1 MECALNSQFS
11 PFFEAVRLVSGDQLN
26 LAGTLAGGSG
36 APVLLAHGFG
46 QTRQSWSGAQERL
59 ADSDY
64 ASLAFDMRGH
74 GQSDRNAPDNA
85 YAADQFISDMVTC
98 AERLGRHPVLVG
110 ASMGGLI
117 GLLTQSRH
125 QLFSA
130 LVLVDVTPRWEA
142 AGTQRIHAFMT
153 ANPNGFDS
161 FEHASEVIANYLP
174 HRRQRKTP
182 AQLAHLLHRD
192 QQDRLRWH
200 WDPRLLSEFIAGSEN
215 FRDVLAQ
222 AASTID
228 VPVLLISGG
237 RSDLVS
243 DDTVRHFLDLVPHA
257 QHVCLPEATHM
268 VAGDDNDAFTDSLLS
283 FLRAQSSSSPSFS
296 RTPPGVLR

>member
-1 MECALNSQFS
+1 MKSQS
-11 PFFEAVRLVSGDQLN
+11 PPPFESVRLASTDQPS
-26 LAGTLAGGSG
+26 LAATLAPGRG
-36 APVLLAHGFG
+36 APILLAHGFG
-46 QTRQSWSGAQERL
+46 QTRQSWSGTQQRL
-59 ADSDY
+59 ADNDY

-74 GQSDRNAPDNA
+74 GQSGRNDLGNA
-85 YAADQFISDMVTC
+85 YSAEQFIADMITC
-98 AERLGRHPVLVG
+98 TRRLGHQPVLVG

-117 GLLTQSRH
+117 GLLTQARH

-130 LVLVDVTPRWEA
+130 LVLVDVTPRWEV
-142 AGTQRIHAFMT
+142 AGTRRIHAFMS
-153 ANPNGFDS
+153 AHPDGFDS
-161 FEHASEVIANYLP
+161 FEHASDVIANYLP

-182 AQLAHLLHRD
+182 AQLEYLLHRD

-215 FRDVLAQ
+215 FQDVLSE
-222 AASTID
+222 AASTIN

-243 DDTVRHFLDLVPHA
+243 DNTVRHFLDLVPHA
-257 QHVCLPEATHM
+257 EHARLPEATHM

-283 FLRAQSSSSPSFS
+283 FLRAQFPISPLPG
-296 RTPPGVLR
+296 RTPPGALR